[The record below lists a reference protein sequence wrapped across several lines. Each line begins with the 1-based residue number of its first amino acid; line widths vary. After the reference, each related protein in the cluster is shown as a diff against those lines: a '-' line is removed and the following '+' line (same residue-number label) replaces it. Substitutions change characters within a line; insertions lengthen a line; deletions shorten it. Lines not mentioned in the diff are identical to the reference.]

1 MADSVSTLGDTPT
14 NLMKHVFLISDN
26 PDLGTVLE
34 RALSNTEIER
44 VGDWT
49 TARDSLVKQRY
60 DLVCIDYDAFKVE
73 GLDAFI
79 LIDNILQKEQTPG
92 CLLMSESSER
102 ARQFIDSLSTVEEAI
117 VFGTETPD
125 EHILRDRL
133 RPLVE
138 SGDEHRPEDGSERL
152 EVQVELPAIASGS
165 LSGNSSVSR
174 LLYAISQSRPTG
186 VLQLQTSGIKRRF
199 PIVDGELLLES
210 SGQFS
215 KRKTLP
221 STFAW
226 SSGDYDFD
234 ERESLGE
241 GKTVSL
247 HKVIQRG
254 IQKHLSQGDV
264 MRAFMKEMKTYPT
277 KTNLWMQRRGKFEN
291 STLGRFVRE
300 CDGETTFEQAL
311 GTFGANAANGFKAA
325 YYAHATDLIFLHE
338 TPTQV
343 SVIVHYDHD
352 IEEAQRAKSEA
363 DKKSTKAYRA
373 TGTGRIDLEA
383 ELNEY
388 LEELERATPYEIF
401 DVWEGCGRKPIQRKF
416 YTMVKIHHP
425 DVYGGN
431 VSGEIKRLAQEIF
444 ITIKDAYHE
453 LLKVEK
459 EQTRSMPEGW
469 EDDES
474 EVEDLNA
481 ETSASSL
488 GERSSSVVVDADTST
503 DRLRQAREKRPPEP
517 TLDRADSDPAR
528 KSKIERLKAKRRT
541 TPIGLG
547 REPSS
552 PVQQRS
558 QRTQTDPEERR
569 KKMEE
574 IRRRTSS
581 GNRKRTTSNTGNLD
595 LSGDEPKDY
604 FNRGYKAYRQ
614 ENWNDAL
621 EAFAKAY
628 DKEPN
633 NGLYMTFYGYALFMT
648 DTDKMKAAERLLRKA
663 IESGHKQAMPDA
675 HLFLGQI
682 LKVKEKP
689 ERAVRHF
696 KKALKLNPGSRAA
709 QRELR
714 LHEMRKADKKKQDSD
729 FLKNLFKK

>member
-1 MADSVSTLGDTPT
+1 
-14 NLMKHVFLISDN
+14 MKHVILISDN
-26 PDLGTVLE
+26 PDLGRVLE
-34 RALSNTEIER
+34 RALSNTDIER
-44 VGDWT
+44 VGEWS

-92 CLLMSESSER
+92 CLLISESSER
-102 ARQFIDSLSTVEEAI
+102 ARQFIDSLSSVEEAI

-125 EHILRDRL
+125 EAMLRERL
-133 RPLVE
+133 RPLLA
-138 SGDEHRPEDGSERL
+138 SDEEKSPADTSERL
-152 EVQVELPAIASGS
+152 EIRIDLPSIMSGS
-165 LSGNSSVSR
+165 LKGESSVSR
-174 LLYAISQSRPTG
+174 LLYAISQGRPTG
-186 VLQLQTSGIKRRF
+186 VLHLKTGGIERKF
-199 PIVDGELLLES
+199 PIVDGELLLDS
-210 SGQFS
+210 SGTFS

-221 STFAW
+221 SAFAW
-226 SSGDYDFD
+226 SSGTYEF
-234 ERESLGE
+234 ERRDDLGGGE
-241 GKTVSL
+241 TASL

-254 IQKHLSQGDV
+254 IQKHLSQSDV
-264 MRAFMKEMKTYPT
+264 MRAFMKDMKAYPT
-277 KTNLWMQRRGKFEN
+277 KTNLWAQRRSKFEN
-291 STLGRFVRE
+291 STLARFVRE

-325 YYAHATDLIFLHE
+325 YYAHATDLIYLHE
-338 TPTQV
+338 SPTDAHVVLQ
-343 SVIVHYDHD
+343 YDHD
-352 IEEAQRAKSEA
+352 IEKAQRAKSEA

-383 ELNEY
+383 ELDDY
-388 LEELERATPYEIF
+388 LDELERATPYEIF

-431 VSGEIKRLAQEIF
+431 VSGEIKQLAQEIF

-453 LLKVEK
+453 LIKVEK
-459 EQTRSMPEGW
+459 EQTRPMPEGW
-469 EDDES
+469 EEDES

-481 ETSASSL
+481 ETSASTL
-488 GERSSSVVVDADTST
+488 GERSSSVVVDTDTST
-503 DRLRQAREKRPPEP
+503 DRLRQARTTRAPEP
-517 TLDRADSDPAR
+517 SQRREESDPAR

-552 PVQQRS
+552 PVEQRS
-558 QRTQTDPEERR
+558 KRMQTNPEERR
-569 KKMEE
+569 KKMDE

-581 GNRKRTTSNTGNLD
+581 GSRQRTTSNTGNLET
-595 LSGDEPKDY
+595 SGDEAKDH
-604 FNRGYKAYRQ
+604 FNQGYKSYRK
-614 ENWNDAL
+614 ENWEDAL
-621 EAFAKAY
+621 KAFGRAY
-628 DKEPN
+628 DQEPN

-648 DTDKMKAAERLLRKA
+648 DTEKMKSAEQLLRKA
-663 IESGHKQAMPDA
+663 IETGHKQALPDA

-682 LKVKEKP
+682 LKVQEKT

-714 LHEMRKADKKKQDSD
+714 LHEMRNSEKKKNQESD